1 MSQTI
6 LIVDDDP
13 YTRKLFDGL
22 LRNKGYEL
30 RFAANAAEGRA
41 QFRDADFNL
50 IIMDQRLPGG
60 EGGLELL
67 REMRAE
73 RPRQVALLATGYA
86 SVRDAIHA
94 VHEGLFDYLTKP
106 FENLE
111 ELEAVIE
118 RALELDRAYREIESL
133 KQNLGARS
141 DLPRMIG
148 RSPAIKRLQQQI
160 EQVAPLDT
168 TVLVAGESGTGKEL
182 VARTLHA
189 RSARA
194 TGRMLEIN
202 CGAVSEQLLES
213 TLFGFE
219 KGAFTGAAR
228 TTPGCF
234 EDADG
239 GTLFLDEI
247 SDMSPRLQS
256 SLLRVLQQ
264 RTFSRLGSTEPRRS
278 DFRLICAT
286 NRPLAEE
293 VRAGHFRED
302 LYYRINV
309 VALQVPPLRERHED
323 IVLLAAHFLEHFNQ
337 KFDKQVGPLTQEALA
352 LLEEAQWPGNV
363 RQLQHAIER
372 VVALKPAG
380 PVGAADLACI
390 CQGPDA
396 ELPGGTPLD
405 YEAAREAFEREY
417 VTELIRTAQGNM
429 SEAARLS
436 GLSRQ
441 NLYVRMKRWG
451 IVIE

>member
-1 MSQTI
+1 MPRTI
-6 LIVDDDP
+6 LIVDDDA

-22 LRNKGYEL
+22 LRNKGYDL
-30 RFAANAAEGRA
+30 HFAVNAAEARKR
-41 QFRDADFNL
+41 FREGDFNL
-50 IIMDQRLPGG
+50 ILMDQRLPGG
-60 EGGLELL
+60 ESGLQLV

-86 SVRDAIHA
+86 NVRDAINA
-94 VHEGLFDYLTKP
+94 VREGLFDYLTKP
-106 FENLE
+106 FENLD
-111 ELEAVIE
+111 ELETVIE

-133 KQNLGARS
+133 KQNLGARG

-148 RSPAIKRLQQQI
+148 RSAAIKTLLQHI

-168 TVLVAGESGTGKEL
+168 TVLIEGESGTGKEL
-182 VARTLHA
+182 VARMLHA
-189 RSARA
+189 RSPRA
-194 TGRMLEIN
+194 TGRLLEIN

-219 KGAFTGAAR
+219 KGAFTGATR

-234 EDADG
+234 EDADA

-247 SDMSPRLQS
+247 ADMSPRLQS

-264 RTFSRLGSTEPRRS
+264 HTFCRLGSTQPRRS

-293 VRAGHFRED
+293 VRAGRFRED

-309 VALQVPPLRERHED
+309 VALQVPPLRDRHED
-323 IVLLAAHFLEHFNQ
+323 IVLLAAHFLEQFNQ
-337 KFDKQVGPLTQEALA
+337 KFNKQVGPLTQEALA
-352 LLEEAQWPGNV
+352 LLESAQWPGNV

-372 VVALKPAG
+372 VVALKLSG
-380 PVGAADLACI
+380 PVGAADLAHVT
-390 CQGPDA
+390 QGPDG
-396 ELPGGTPLD
+396 EQPSGRLLT

-417 VTELIRTAQGNM
+417 VTALIKAAQGNV

-451 IVIE
+451 IVLE

>member
-1 MSQTI
+1 MPRTI
-6 LIVDDDP
+6 LIVDDEP

-22 LRNKGYEL
+22 LRNKGYRL
-30 RFAANAAEGRA
+30 RFAVNAAEARE

-60 EGGLELL
+60 ESGLELL
-67 REMRAE
+67 REMRTE
-73 RPRQVALLATGYA
+73 RPQQMALLMTGHA
-86 SVRDAIHA
+86 NVRDAIHA

-106 FENLE
+106 FEDLE
-111 ELEAVIE
+111 ELEAVLE
-118 RALELDRAYREIESL
+118 RALEVDRAYREIESL
-133 KQNLGARS
+133 RQNLGALS
-141 DLPRMIG
+141 DVPRMIG
-148 RSPAIKRLQQQI
+148 RSPPIKTLEQQI

-168 TVLVAGESGTGKEL
+168 TVLIEGESGTGKEL
-182 VARTLHA
+182 VARMLHA
-189 RSARA
+189 HSARA

-247 SDMSPRLQS
+247 SDMSTRLQS

-264 RTFSRLGSTEPRRS
+264 RTFCRLGSTEPRHS

-286 NRPLAEE
+286 NRPLADE
-293 VRAGHFRED
+293 VRAGRFRED

-309 VALQVPPLRERHED
+309 VALHVPALRERQMD
-323 IVLLAAHFLEHFNQ
+323 IVLLASHFLEQFNQ

-352 LLEEAQWPGNV
+352 MLEAAQWPGNV

-372 VVALKPAG
+372 VVALKPGGA
-380 PVGAADLACI
+380 VRAADLAHVTA
-390 CQGPDA
+390 GADA
-396 ELPGGTPLD
+396 EQPGARPLN

-417 VTELIRTAQGNM
+417 VTDLIKAAQGNM

-451 IVIE
+451 IVVE